1 MDVRVTTSM
10 ASNGKETVSRAI
22 THVSEYRPYKPA
34 EQLSLDDLSGDN
46 AAQVD
51 HVLLPIKGA
60 VLVNRKKQLSKFL
73 WQLPLQ

>member
-34 EQLSLDDLSGDN
+34 EQLSLDDLSGD
-46 AAQVD
+46 
-51 HVLLPIKGA
+51 
-60 VLVNRKKQLSKFL
+60 
-73 WQLPLQ
+73 